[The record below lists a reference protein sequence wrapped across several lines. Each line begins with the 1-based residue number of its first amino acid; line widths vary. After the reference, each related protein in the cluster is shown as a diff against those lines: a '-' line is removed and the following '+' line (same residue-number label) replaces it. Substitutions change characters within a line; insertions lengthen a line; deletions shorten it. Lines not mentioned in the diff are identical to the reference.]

1 MQRPIAKP
9 VATPVEELDTP
20 ALLVD
25 VERLDANCAAARGQG
40 PVRVEA
46 WVHKTPAIAWR
57 QVSALGDSVVGI
69 AARGV
74 AEAEVF
80 AAAGFRNIRILRPLA
95 TEAAQRRAEALART
109 IDVVARDD
117 GVPLWGADALAG
129 AVSVSARVNG
139 VPEAEAAYAQ
149 AGASVQH
156 QAGVGDRAILDCGQ
170 KAVGRDFGDPRL
182 VGHDG
187 CRVSVGSAEHGVVLL
202 PDDAPRFAIG
212 EWLRLVPAD
221 IATAFS
227 LHDFAYAI
235 RGGVLE
241 ATWPVSARGAFQ

>member
-40 PVRVEA
+40 PLRVEA

-57 QVSALGDSVVGI
+57 QVYALGDSAVGI

-74 AEAEVF
+74 AEAEAF
-80 AAAGFRNIRILRPLA
+80 AAAGFRNVRILRPLA

-139 VPEAEAAYAQ
+139 VPEA
-149 AGASVQH
+149 
-156 QAGVGDRAILDCGQ
+156 DRAILDCGQ

-221 IATAFS
+221 IATVFS

-241 ATWPVSARGAFQ
+241 ATWPVGARGAFQ

>member
-40 PVRVEA
+40 PLRVEA

-57 QVSALGDSVVGI
+57 QVSALGDSAVGI

-80 AAAGFRNIRILRPLA
+80 AAAGFRNVRILRPLA

-109 IDVVARDD
+109 IDVVVRDD

-129 AVSVSARVNG
+129 AVSVSARVNS
-139 VPEAEAAYAQ
+139 VPE
-149 AGASVQH
+149 G
-156 QAGVGDRAILDCGQ
+156 GRAILDCGQ